1 MIFNR
6 LVFEYFR
13 GDDCI
18 LEQEQM
24 QRLTPDKQLRA
35 YRHEGCLFAMNSYRE
50 YKYLNELWEEGKDP
64 EKVWEWVSFGA
75 EFSVYP
81 TEVWIKLTIRWPH
94 KPGLVV
100 DLSWLV
106 AKLVETGFL
115 ATYAWDMKLDEV
127 MVKPL

>member
-1 MIFNR
+1 M
-6 LVFEYFR
+6 
-13 GDDCI
+13 D
-18 LEQEQM
+18 
-24 QRLTPDKQLRA
+24 
-35 YRHEGCLFAMNSYRE
+35 SYRE
-50 YKYLNELWEEGKDP
+50 YKYLNELWEEGKAP
-64 EKVWEWVSFGA
+64 WKVWEWVSFGA
-75 EFSVYP
+75 GFSAP
-81 TEVWIKLTIRWPH
+81 TTEVWIKLTIRWPH

>member
-6 LVFEYFR
+6 LVFEYFG

-24 QRLTPDKQLRA
+24 QRLAAEKQLMA
-35 YRHEGCLFAMNSYRE
+35 YRHEGCFFAMDSYRE
-50 YKYLNELWEEGKDP
+50 YKYLNELWEEGKAP
-64 EKVWEWVSFGA
+64 WKVWEWVSFGA
-75 EFSVYP
+75 GFSAP
-81 TEVWIKLTIRWPH
+81 TTEVWIKLTIRWPH

>member
-64 EKVWEWVSFGA
+64 EKVWE
-75 EFSVYP
+75 
-81 TEVWIKLTIRWPH
+81 
-94 KPGLVV
+94 
-100 DLSWLV
+100 
-106 AKLVETGFL
+106 
-115 ATYAWDMKLDEV
+115 
-127 MVKPL
+127 